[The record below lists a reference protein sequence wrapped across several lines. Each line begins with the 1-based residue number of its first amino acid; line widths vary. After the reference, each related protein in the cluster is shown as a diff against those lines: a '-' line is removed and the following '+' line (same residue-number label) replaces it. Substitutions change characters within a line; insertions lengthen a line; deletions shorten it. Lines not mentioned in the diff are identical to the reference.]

1 MAAESITI
9 RANPKLIK
17 AITELATSMERSR
30 NWVIENALK
39 NYLEVQSW
47 QVEGVKQALAEVD
60 RGEKLASHKEVF
72 AKLRKKLPK

>member
-9 RANPKLIK
+9 RANPELIK
-17 AITELATSMERSR
+17 AITELANSMERSR

-47 QVEGVKQALAEVD
+47 QVEGIKQALSEVD
-60 RGEKLASHKEVF
+60 SGERLVSHKEVF
-72 AKLRKKLPK
+72 AKLRKKLPV